1 MPVRCRLRES
11 DSSCLFG
18 HAGIRTILIGAFAE
32 FIYQQQT
39 TAGYLLQVKGEL
51 LQIVH
56 EGTLYL

>member
-39 TAGYLLQVKGEL
+39 TAGYLLQVKG
-51 LQIVH
+51 
-56 EGTLYL
+56 